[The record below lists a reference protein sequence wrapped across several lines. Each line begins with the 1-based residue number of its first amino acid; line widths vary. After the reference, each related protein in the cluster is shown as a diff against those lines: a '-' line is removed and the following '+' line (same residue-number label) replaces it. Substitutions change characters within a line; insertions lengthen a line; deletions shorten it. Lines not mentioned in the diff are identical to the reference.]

1 MGGYIT
7 KVCNPEQYNEKTD
20 DGPSY
25 LYEYDSAGRL
35 VQLTGQEGKSSAS
48 IPMMR
53 KDSCLLSS
61 DLTEKCRRAMLTM
74 WTEI

>member
-25 LYEYDSAGRL
+25 RYEYDSAGRL
-35 VQLTGQEGKSSAS
+35 VQLTG
-48 IPMMR
+48 
-53 KDSCLLSS
+53 
-61 DLTEKCRRAMLTM
+61 RAMLTM